1 MQEYWEIYMKNIEG
15 KPASVLFNAGISMDI
30 EKFKYIYTQIA
41 FIKVKLKEPNEKG
54 LLSQSEQTEISF
66 LEDKLES
73 SLIKFRI
80 GKYVGR
86 IFHNGYVTFL
96 YYLQFTYNWQDFLN
110 YALDEHQNYEIT
122 SGFQEDNEWN
132 YYYNLLYP
140 NPKEWQII
148 QNHKVCDVLKAKGDK
163 LKIPRAIEHKA
174 FFENITQKE
183 ALISQL
189 ESYGFKIQEEIINN
203 NGINGI
209 KFYRVDKPFYYD
221 IDELTLNLIDTLK
234 KYNTSYDGWEC
245 SVVKE

>member
-1 MQEYWEIYMKNIEG
+1 MYFDK
-15 KPASVLFNAGISMDI
+15 L
-30 EKFKYIYTQIA
+30 KYIYTKIA

-54 LLSQSEQTEISF
+54 LLSQSEQPEISF
-66 LEDKLES
+66 LEDKLEA

-110 YALDEHQNYEIT
+110 YALDEHQSYEIT

-148 QNHKVCDVLKAKGDK
+148 QNHKACDALKERGDN
-163 LKIPRAIEHKA
+163 LQIPRAIEHKA
-174 FFENITQKE
+174 FFTEKTDKESLITHLEKEGFSIQKNIKNKE
-183 ALISQL
+183 GVEGIS
-189 ESYGFKIQEEIINN
+189 
-203 NGINGI
+203 
-209 KFYRVDKPFYYD
+209 FYRVDKPFYYD
-221 IDELTLNLIDTLK
+221 IDDLTLNLIDTLN
-234 KYNTSYDGWEC
+234 KYNANYDGWEC
-245 SVVKE
+245 SIVKK